1 MWQIVVTTYDDFGHI
16 VCAIV
21 VEKDKMP
28 TVEEVQDVVLLVQ
41 SDATQFIATIH
52 NVQTGEGY
60 ALALAE

>member
-28 TVEEVQDVVLLVQ
+28 TVEEVQDVVLL
-41 SDATQFIATIH
+41 ATIH